1 MNRKRDLDLTIGL
14 TVPNGASSGLD
25 GAKAWTFAD
34 VQDVLSGTVRVLMAD
49 TLGKGD
55 LPSTVQSLWPA
66 IRRDVMEAYGRDA
79 GAKLRPVQP
88 DAQTLD
94 QAYASISWLL
104 WIQPGRTRRIV
115 FGRLCGI
122 RWAKLADLDG
132 RSREYLQRTIFRDGL
147 QQIADRLNGSR
158 PRPCISG
165 FTEVTLFGR

>member
-14 TVPNGASSGLD
+14 TVPNGPD
-25 GAKAWTFAD
+25 GALEVWTHAD
-34 VQDVLSGTVRVLMAD
+34 VRDVLAGSMRAILAD
-49 TLGKGD
+49 TLRSGD
-55 LPSTVQSLWPA
+55 VPSTVQNLWPA

-94 QAYASISWLL
+94 QACASIGWLL
-104 WIQPGRTRRIV
+104 WIQPGSTRRIV

-122 RWAKLADLDG
+122 KWAKLAALDG
-132 RSREYLQRTIFRDGL
+132 RSREYLQRTIFRAGL
-147 QQIADRLNGSR
+147 QQIADRLNRSS

-165 FTEVTLFGR
+165 FTEVTSFGR